1 MQSPSPEN
9 SNPTV
14 VSNTPTSSTPDKQAT
29 DVDINQPLKQRTQT
43 TTVAMESDRTSPPTP
58 QSEIDALA
66 KKKAD
71 NRSRFWKYATFAI
84 AVAAVYLIWEE
95 NYKYRF
101 IAKRWGEVV
110 EGKVYRSGKISR
122 WKIEDSLVS
131 HNIHTVIDLCA
142 ETYLDPEQIQE
153 EAVCAKHNIRHLR
166 IPLGGNGVGAWEYYS
181 TAVSVVDE
189 CERAGNPILVHCSA
203 GSQRTGGVVALY
215 RMLVQN
221 RPAEEAYKELEA
233 YDWRLYKGRE
243 LIDFLNENVEDIAK
257 RLVELGTIPEVPS
270 PLPQLTPPT

>member
-1 MQSPSPEN
+1 MQSHPSKK
-9 SNPTV
+9 SDSTV
-14 VSNTPTSSTPDKQAT
+14 VSNTKSNSSLSEPAT
-29 DVDINQPLKQRTQT
+29 EVDVDQSTKQKNQTSGITL
-43 TTVAMESDRTSPPTP
+43 ESDRTFPPVP
-58 QSEIDALA
+58 QSELDALA
-66 KKKAD
+66 KKKAEA
-71 NRSRFWKYATFAI
+71 RSRFWKYATLAI
-84 AVAAVYLIWEE
+84 ALAAVYLIWEE

-203 GSQRTGGVVALY
+203 GSQRTGGVIALY

-270 PLPQLTPPT
+270 PLPQLIPPS